1 MSNFTI
7 IQQQDNT
14 YLLKFDMGLTC
25 YKGIIY
31 QNSFPEELKLN
42 YIEVINEAIQYFL
55 TDSPKDPKIVS
66 MFEFPNTY
74 DVNYFLISF
83 YKNDQF
89 VKYQRYIKIE
99 MQKINKTIDDYLF
112 EFDQRISTNK
122 NSLYNQK
129 TVTDELNKKIE
140 LQQIEIK
147 SLKDTINEI
156 NKNFKNI
163 LYQQSINQQNNSNK
177 NNSPIITTSSFISPH
192 SFQSEVKKDHIT
204 PNIFSIPQN
213 SDVKK
218 EQPIPFLFEPSNN
231 NINFKNLSEN
241 KNTKIDT
248 TDKIL
253 TNPINSIMP
262 YPHEYKMETDE
273 SKKKTNPEF
282 IFNIP
287 NSKETIVKN
296 NSIIFGQLNNN
307 KKNTEEVLFPYLN
320 DDKK

>member
-129 TVTDELNKKIE
+129 IVTDELNKKIE
-140 LQQIEIK
+140 LQQNEIK
-147 SLKDTINEI
+147 LLKDTINEI
-156 NKNFKNI
+156 NENFKNI

-177 NNSPIITTSSFISPH
+177 NNSPIITSSFVSPH
-192 SFQSEVKKDHIT
+192 SFQLEVKKEHIT

-213 SDVKK
+213 LEAKK
-218 EQPIPFLFEPSNN
+218 EQPIPFLFEQNNN

-241 KNTKIDT
+241 KNTKIDNT
-248 TDKIL
+248 NKIL

-262 YPHEYKMETDE
+262 YQHEDKMETEE
-273 SKKKTNPEF
+273 SKKKTNPGF
-282 IFNIP
+282 IFNIS

-296 NSIIFGQLNNN
+296 N
-307 KKNTEEVLFPYLN
+307 EEVLFPYLN

>member
-74 DVNYFLISF
+74 DINYFLISF

-129 TVTDELNKKIE
+129 IVTDELNKKIE
-140 LQQIEIK
+140 LQQNEIK
-147 SLKDTINEI
+147 LLKDTINEI
-156 NKNFKNI
+156 NENFKNI

-177 NNSPIITTSSFISPH
+177 NNSPIITSSFVSPH
-192 SFQSEVKKDHIT
+192 SFQLEVKKEHIT

-213 SDVKK
+213 LEAKK
-218 EQPIPFLFEPSNN
+218 EQPIPFLFEQNN

-241 KNTKIDT
+241 KNTKIDNT
-248 TDKIL
+248 NKIL

-262 YPHEYKMETDE
+262 YQYKDKMEIEE
-273 SKKKTNPEF
+273 SKKKTNPGF
-282 IFNIP
+282 IFNIS

-296 NSIIFGQLNNN
+296 N
-307 KKNTEEVLFPYLN
+307 EEVLFPYLN

>member
-31 QNSFPEELKLN
+31 QNSFPEELKIN

-129 TVTDELNKKIE
+129 IVIDELNKKIE
-140 LQQIEIK
+140 LQQNEIK
-147 SLKDTINEI
+147 LLKDTINEI
-156 NKNFKNI
+156 NENFKNI
-163 LYQQSINQQNNSNK
+163 LYQQSINQQNNINK
-177 NNSPIITTSSFISPH
+177 NNPPIITSSFVSPN
-192 SFQSEVKKDHIT
+192 SFQLEVKKENIT
-204 PNIFSIPQN
+204 PNIFSIPKN

-218 EQPIPFLFEPSNN
+218 EHQIPFLFEPNNN

-248 TDKIL
+248 TNKIL

-262 YPHEYKMETDE
+262 YPHEHKMETEE
-273 SKKKTNPEF
+273 SKKNINSGF
-282 IFNIP
+282 IFNPP

-296 NSIIFGQLNNN
+296 NPITFGQLNNDQ
-307 KKNTEEVLFPYLN
+307 KNNEEVLFPYLN
-320 DDKK
+320 DTKK